1 MSFMKFYTMHVVY
14 IPKYFQD
21 SLCTYMHFVVLTCL
35 SKQQFMKTRIHC
47 KYNPA
52 FIFMR
57 FFVDKKPC
65 STVTR
70 TVFVPESI
78 VHCTTAYTCALRLL
92 KAEELP
98 CAYASPVLFYTFTC
112 APYRRKSVDAFLKW
126 HSLGILSFEL
136 SYITLVWGW
145 TTLHCL

>member
-1 MSFMKFYTMHVVY
+1 MVNVRIFSRFTVY
-14 IPKYFQD
+14 IHTFRCSD
-21 SLCTYMHFVVLTCL
+21 MFVET
-35 SKQQFMKTRIHC
+35 T
-47 KYNPA
+47 NPA

-126 HSLGILSFEL
+126 HSLEILSFEL
-136 SYITLVWGW
+136 SYITLVLRW
-145 TTLHCL
+145 TTLHRF